1 MCVLSLKDIPLDVFM
16 ELFATFKLH
25 VVVSLCK

>member
-16 ELFATFKLH
+16 ELFATFKVH
-25 VVVSLCK
+25 VVARLRK